1 MDDRNEAPDA
11 ELAALAGAGDKAAF
25 GALVKRHQVAAVRL
39 ATIISGSPDEAPD
52 IVQEAFVKAYRAL
65 RSRPVPD
72 MARSWMLRIVAN
84 EAHNSRRGSERR
96 IRRDDRYVAWSRF
109 DSADSAD
116 AMTAALSAVE
126 AGTLLAAIG
135 RLSVH
140 DREVIGYRYFAGLS
154 EAETAAAVGTAMGT
168 VKSRTARALERL
180 RKDLRARGW
189 SHG

>member
-25 GALVKRHQVAAVRL
+25 GALVRRYQIAAVRL

-65 RSRPVPD
+65 GNRPVPD
-72 MARSWMLRIVAN
+72 MARPWMLRIVAN

-96 IRRDDRYVAWSRF
+96 IRRDDRYAAWSGF
-109 DSADSAD
+109 DSADT
-116 AMTAALSAVE
+116 MTAALWVVE
-126 AGTLLAAIG
+126 AGTLLAAVG
-135 RLSVH
+135 RLSGR

-154 EAETAAAVGTAMGT
+154 EAETAAAVGTAVGT

-189 SHG
+189 SYD